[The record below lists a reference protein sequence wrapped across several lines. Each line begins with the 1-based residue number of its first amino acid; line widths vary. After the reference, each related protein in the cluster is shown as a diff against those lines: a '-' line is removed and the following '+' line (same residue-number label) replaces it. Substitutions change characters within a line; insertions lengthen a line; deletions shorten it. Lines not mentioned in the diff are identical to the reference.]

1 MVPFMY
7 YHLKDIVYQLLEVIA
22 KPAFLDSFKAKSQ
35 TWKDIDLPK
44 DSNMLESWI
53 SGLPLIKL
61 SVILRK
67 TIQQMPIKT
76 SNFGSEAK
84 CFIVSMVSKF
94 FKWIPL
100 GSALLNSAS
109 MLDPD
114 VLQGNSEVI

>member
-1 MVPFMY
+1 
-7 YHLKDIVYQLLEVIA
+7 
-22 KPAFLDSFKAKSQ
+22 
-35 TWKDIDLPK
+35 
-44 DSNMLESWI
+44 
-53 SGLPLIKL
+53 
-61 SVILRK
+61 
-67 TIQQMPIKT
+67 MPIKT
-76 SNFGSEAK
+76 SNFRSEAK